1 MWGFHLPM
9 HIRKE
14 GYTSVEGLEACSA
27 YASARCLFAWLGYH
41 RASVSSRDALS
52 EGLSHLGRGQ
62 QFPLNWLQ
70 VFRRQKL
77 LAAVI
82 RETNRGIRAQG
93 GQKNA

>member
-62 QFPLNWLQ
+62 QFPLIALQ
-70 VFRRQKL
+70 PLPLVLTARSMDGL
-77 LAAVI
+77 SLPVGLTPV
-82 RETNRGIRAQG
+82 E
-93 GQKNA
+93 

>member
-62 QFPLNWLQ
+62 QFPLIAMEPLSRMSLTWS
-70 VFRRQKL
+70 V
-77 LAAVI
+77 
-82 RETNRGIRAQG
+82 RGWSRHFALMPIE
-93 GQKNA
+93 